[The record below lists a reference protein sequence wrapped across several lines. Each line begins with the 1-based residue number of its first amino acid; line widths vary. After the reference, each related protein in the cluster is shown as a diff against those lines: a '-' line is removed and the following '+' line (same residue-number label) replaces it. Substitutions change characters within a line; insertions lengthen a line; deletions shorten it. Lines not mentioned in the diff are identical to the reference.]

1 MKTRDY
7 QPISCNFYDIL
18 EAAATLKK
26 ECIIKIINTDNQ
38 EEQIVSRITNLFT
51 REKGEFMELENGRII
66 RLDQLVMVDG
76 EILKNYC

>member
-1 MKTRDY
+1 MITRDY

-26 ECIIKIINTDNQ
+26 ECIIKMINADNQ
-38 EEQIVSRITNLFT
+38 EEQIVSRIKNLFT
-51 REKGEFMELENGRII
+51 KEKKEFMELENGRII